1 MTTPSRVCGT
11 KSWESSHRNGKW
23 QHLTDADLQPII
35 SGMKEALPVYLF
47 SLFLLAF
54 AISLDGFSVGTI
66 YGLRKMR
73 IPLSSILIISACSFM
88 MIILSMTI
96 GGIIEPIISPNVAS
110 SIGGWILVVIGLGTL
125 LQYLR
130 GLRKTPK
137 KHRLFNIKFKQF
149 GVVTKIFREP
159 ASADL
164 DQSGIISGAEAF
176 LLGLALSFDA
186 FGAGIGAAFLGY
198 SAVFTA
204 FLVAFMSALFLW
216 AGKTVGYLFS
226 EVKWIKKASF
236 IPGILLILIGVWKI
250 LTG

>member
-1 MTTPSRVCGT
+1 M
-11 KSWESSHRNGKW
+11 
-23 QHLTDADLQPII
+23 
-35 SGMKEALPVYLF
+35 YLF
-47 SLFLLAF
+47 SLFILAF

-73 IPLSSILIISACSFM
+73 IPLPSILIISACSFL

-96 GGIIEPIISPNVAS
+96 GGMIEPIISPNAAS
-110 SIGGWILVVIGLGTL
+110 SIGGWILVFIGLGAL
-125 LQYLR
+125 FQYFR
-130 GLRKTPK
+130 GLRNRQKTN
-137 KHRLFNIKFKQF
+137 RLVNIEVKRF
-149 GVVTKIFREP
+149 GLVIKIFREP

-198 SAVFTA
+198 STIFTA

-236 IPGILLILIGVWKI
+236 IPGILLILIGLWKI
-250 LTG
+250 LTV